1 MYISRFYFYVTSE
14 YYNMSLAISIQRLKE
29 QLAATD
35 IVLIDTRNAAQFTD
49 GFIPGSVFIG
59 LGGNFKDWALALFA
73 TDTPIIL
80 ITEPGQEEESVSR
93 LKEAGFTNIQ
103 GYLEGGFDAWKNAG
117 EKYDM
122 IINVDAAEMAMDI
135 PFDENLVVVDVRKPV
150 EYAEGHI
157 ENALNLPLIDIKDP
171 GNLVNLEEHDNLYLH
186 CAGGYR
192 SVIAA
197 SLLKKQGYD
206 NLRNVLGGWEF
217 IKHTK
222 GIKIV
227 KETSALN

>member
-1 MYISRFYFYVTSE
+1 
-14 YYNMSLAISIQRLKE
+14 MSLAIRVSQLKSE
-29 QLAATD
+29 LSKEEIT
-35 IVLIDTRNAAQFTD
+35 LIDTRSAAQFTD
-49 GFIPGSVFIG
+49 GFIPGSVFVG
-59 LGGNFKDWALALFA
+59 LEGNFKEWMLALFA
-73 TDTPIIL
+73 TDTSII
-80 ITEPGQEEESVSR
+80 IIGEAGTEEETISK
-93 LKEAGFTNIQ
+93 LNEAGFTNIK
-103 GYLEGGFDAWKNAG
+103 GYVDGGFEAWKNAG

-171 GNLVNLEEHDNLYLH
+171 GNLTNLEERDNLYLH
-186 CAGGYR
+186 CARGYR

-197 SLLKKQGYD
+197 SLLKQQGYD
-206 NLRNVLGGWEF
+206 NIRNVLGGWEF

>member
-1 MYISRFYFYVTSE
+1 
-14 YYNMSLAISIQRLKE
+14 MSAAISVSQLKSE
-29 QLAATD
+29 WSTEN
-35 IVLIDTRNAAQFTD
+35 ITLIDSRSAAQFTD
-49 GFIPGSVFIG
+49 GFIPGAVFVG
-59 LGGNFKDWALALFA
+59 LEGGFKEWMLTLFPV
-73 TDTPIIL
+73 DTPILVIA
-80 ITEPGQEEESVSR
+80 EAGREEETMDK
-93 LKEAGFTNIQ
+93 LKEAGFRNIK
-103 GYLEGGFDAWKNAG
+103 GYIDGGFEAWKNAG

-135 PFDENLVVVDVRKPV
+135 PFDENMVIVDVRKPV

-157 ENALNLPLIDIKDP
+157 ENALNLPLADITDP
-171 GNLVNLEEHDNLYLH
+171 ANLIKLEERDNLYVH
-186 CAGGYR
+186 CARGYR

-197 SLLKKQGYD
+197 SLLKQQGYD